1 MFLTPL
7 LISSDS
13 TINHENFRLMFYFD
27 VVFMIDRFLDLFGS
41 FYKPNGLMEHRL
53 HAVVLI
59 PTEISFFKGVFTHFE
74 LQFVK
79 KTTFLINNLSFKLF
93 LEIFISLA
101 PLFIYTSRGEIK
113 CYWFGLFKVA
123 RYARLFEM
131 DEHIQRYIEGHT
143 ENKTVFEMKQ
153 ME

>member
-13 TINHENFRLMFYFD
+13 TINHEHFRLMFYFD
-27 VVFMIDRFLDLFGS
+27 VIFMIDRFLDLFVS

-53 HAVVLI
+53 HAVVL
-59 PTEISFFKGVFTHFE
+59 
-74 LQFVK
+74 
-79 KTTFLINNLSFKLF
+79 NNLSFKLF

>member
-27 VVFMIDRFLDLFGS
+27 VVFMIDRFLDLFVS

-53 HAVVLI
+53 HAVVL
-59 PTEISFFKGVFTHFE
+59 
-74 LQFVK
+74 
-79 KTTFLINNLSFKLF
+79 NNLSFKLF